1 MKKVFFISL
10 NIGDKEKVKDL
21 INDLSSLKEKYI
33 FESDKNIKM
42 YSDVNLLIDKI
53 INHINK

>member
-1 MKKVFFISL
+1 MKKVSFISL

-53 INHINK
+53 ISHINK